1 MLTIT
6 KDLREWLPDDV
17 IGAVMEVQV
26 YTATVYVYIF
36 IITKDL
42 REWLYIYI
50 ITTTSSAPS
59 WRSRYRRS
67 CLWRRRY
74 YVYNN
79 DDVTIA
85 RIWTSSME
93 VRVRA
98 IVFVAVTVY
107 MRTSWGDHKREKAC

>member
-42 REWLYIYI
+42 REWLYIY
-50 ITTTSSAPS
+50 
-59 WRSRYRRS
+59 
-67 CLWRRRY
+67 
-74 YVYNN
+74 NN
-79 DDVTIA
+79 DDVIGA
-85 RIWTSSME
+85 VME
-93 VRVRA
+93 VQVQT

-107 MRTSWGDHKREKAC
+107 VRTLWGDHKREKAC

>member
-26 YTATVYVYIF
+26 YTATVYVYTF

-50 ITTTSSAPS
+50 YNI
-59 WRSRYRRS
+59 
-67 CLWRRRY
+67 
-74 YVYNN
+74 YNN
-79 DDVTIA
+79 DDVIGA
-85 RIWTSSME
+85 VME
-93 VRVRA
+93 VQVQA
-98 IVFVAVTVY
+98 IVFVASSLLY
-107 MRTSWGDHKREKAC
+107 I

>member
-50 ITTTSSAPS
+50 
-59 WRSRYRRS
+59 
-67 CLWRRRY
+67 
-74 YVYNN
+74 YN
-79 DDVTIA
+79 I
-85 RIWTSSME
+85 
-93 VRVRA
+93 
-98 IVFVAVTVY
+98 
-107 MRTSWGDHKREKAC
+107 